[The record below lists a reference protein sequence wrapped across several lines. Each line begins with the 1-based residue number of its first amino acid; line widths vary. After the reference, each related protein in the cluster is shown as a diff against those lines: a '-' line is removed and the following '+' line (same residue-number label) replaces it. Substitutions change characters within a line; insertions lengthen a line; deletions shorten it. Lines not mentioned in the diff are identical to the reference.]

1 MQCIVCISK
10 VHAETH
16 ARAGRQM
23 YVKRALPLLLKYFAV
38 VGIACFLAFVISH
51 TIASAQVVTPAV
63 PSNANA
69 AATEFAGYGAPGA
82 YKIETAL
89 SIWKDTSRAREVPVK
104 LYFPVT
110 AAKTDAVKFPVI
122 LFSHG
127 LGGSR
132 EGGKRWADHWASHGY
147 VVVAMQ
153 HNGSDE
159 ALWKGAP
166 PRDFADRMKAGMTMS
181 NLGLRVDDVHFVIDE
196 IIRRTAAN
204 EAAFANVDAKR
215 IGMSGHSFGG
225 QTTQAVAGQRVP
237 SSDKQPA
244 LETRIT
250 AAIAFS
256 ANARNK
262 TDLPRQFG
270 GINLPFFSITGS
282 EDGSILG
289 DDTKPGDRR
298 LPYANMQPGQKY
310 LAVFDSGDHMVFGGH
325 GFGLRRP
332 ETARDKKIQLDV
344 MAGTLAFWN
353 ANLKQ
358 DAVARTW
365 LDDGGY
371 KATLVAKDIF
381 EHK

>member
-1 MQCIVCISK
+1 M
-10 VHAETH
+10 
-16 ARAGRQM
+16 
-23 YVKRALPLLLKYFAV
+23 KRDLPLVLKYFAI
-38 VGIACFLAFVISH
+38 VGISCFLAYVTSRS
-51 TIASAQVVTPAV
+51 IASAQVLSPVAV
-63 PSNANA
+63 PKI
-69 AATEFAGYGAPGA
+69 TAGDQTDYAAPGT
-82 YKIETAL
+82 YKVETSL
-89 SIWKDTSRAREVPVK
+89 STWKDASRTREVPVR
-104 LYFPVT
+104 LYFPIAN
-110 AAKTDAVKFPVI
+110 AAETDAAKFPVI

-132 EGGKRWADHWASHGY
+132 EGGKRWAEHWASHGY

-153 HNGSDE
+153 HAGSDE
-159 ALWKGAP
+159 ALWKGAS
-166 PRDFADRMKAGMTMS
+166 PRDFADRMKAAMTMT
-181 NLGLRVDDVHFVIDE
+181 NLGLRIDDVHFVIDE
-196 IIRRTAAN
+196 IIRRTVASDV
-204 EAAFANVDAKR
+204 AFSNADAKR

-225 QTTQAVAGQRVP
+225 QTTQAVAGQRAP
-237 SSDKQPA
+237 LSEKQPG
-244 LETRIT
+244 LEARIT

-262 TDLPRQFG
+262 IDLPRQFG
-270 GINLPFFSITGS
+270 GIKLPFFSITGS

-289 DDTKPGDRR
+289 DDTKPEDRR

-310 LAVFDSGDHMVFGGH
+310 LAVFDGGDHMVFGGH
-325 GFGLRRP
+325 GFGMRRP

-358 DAVARTW
+358 DAVARVW

-371 KATLVAKDIF
+371 KATQVAKDIF